1 MEKYPAFR
9 HGRDKYVAEC
19 MVYGYGTYESAN
31 KGAGDLEAHVS
42 RKNRKKAARGNI
54 FMQERSPVG
63 ERVAS
68 AESTVAYH
76 TFKHQFSFRY
86 KDP

>member
-19 MVYGYGTYESAN
+19 MVYGYGTYVSAN

-42 RKNRKKAARGNI
+42 RKNRKNAARGGEKNSKIENI
-54 FMQERSPVG
+54 FMQEGSPVG
-63 ERVAS
+63 ERVAACQMYCCLS
-68 AESTVAYH
+68 YI
-76 TFKHQFSFRY
+76 
-86 KDP
+86 